1 MSDKTTEQIVP
12 IPDQESPLFASWKRP
27 QDKSLQEWIESRIA
41 RRKTRQYDW
50 NALGWQAEV
59 NPTYRRAQTRY
70 VGTGAAGVT
79 HDDNVIPAEHF
90 TFSTM
95 ILPAGCEGPLHVHHD
110 VEEAF
115 FILRGDS
122 IRLFLEYN
130 GERCEVVLNERD
142 VISVPP
148 GVYRG
153 LRNEGQEESLMCV
166 MLGAN
171 RPDLPDYPEDHP
183 LTAAK
188 KLRMQAKAAAQ
199 NNQSK

>member
-1 MSDKTTEQIVP
+1 MNDLKPEQGTPV
-12 IPDQESPLFASWKRP
+12 PDQENPLFASWKRP
-27 QDKSLQEWIESRIA
+27 TDKSLLEWIETRVSRK
-41 RRKTRQYDW
+41 KTRQYDW
-50 NALGWQAEV
+50 NALGWQADV
-59 NPTYRRAQTRY
+59 NPLYRRAQTRY
-70 VGTGAAGVT
+70 IGTGAAGVQ
-79 HDDNVIPAEHF
+79 HDANVIPAEHF

-115 FILRGDS
+115 FILRGDAV
-122 IRLFLEYN
+122 RLFLEYQ
-130 GERCEVVLNERD
+130 GERCELVLNERD

-153 LRNEGQEESLMCV
+153 LRNEGQEEALMCV

-171 RPDLPDYPEDHP
+171 RPDLPEYPADHP

-188 KLRMQAKAAAQ
+188 KARAQAAAVVK
-199 NNQSK
+199 S

>member
-1 MSDKTTEQIVP
+1 MSDMTTEKVVP

>member
-1 MSDKTTEQIVP
+1 
-12 IPDQESPLFASWKRP
+12 
-27 QDKSLQEWIESRIA
+27 
-41 RRKTRQYDW
+41 
-50 NALGWQAEV
+50 
-59 NPTYRRAQTRY
+59 TYRRAQTRY
-70 VGTGAAGVT
+70 IGTGAAGVT

-122 IRLFLEYN
+122 IRLFLEYK

-199 NNQSK
+199 NKQPT